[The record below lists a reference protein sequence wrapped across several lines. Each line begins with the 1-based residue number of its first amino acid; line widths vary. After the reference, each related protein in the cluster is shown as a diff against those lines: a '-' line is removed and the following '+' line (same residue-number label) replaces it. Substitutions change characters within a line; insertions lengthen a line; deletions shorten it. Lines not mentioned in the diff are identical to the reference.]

1 MDERRMARRRLPAT
15 LCSPG
20 TKRCDMASEARHIRL
35 AHIDDSRELT
45 DPQIA
50 AWFLEL
56 VEGHRTA
63 ETVMVPVDRVRSNP
77 FAPLLGEGTVNARL
91 QAVSSGQWE
100 PELWVA
106 ALPGGDF
113 VDVDTPYDCEVV
125 KRGRFRFVIVHIL
138 GTLTVS
144 DCARIGITP

>member
-1 MDERRMARRRLPAT
+1 MAP
-15 LCSPG
+15 
-20 TKRCDMASEARHIRL
+20 EAGHIRL
-35 AHIDDSRELT
+35 AHIDDDSREMT

-63 ETVMVPVDRVRSNP
+63 ATAMVPVERVRSNP

-106 ALPGGDF
+106 ALPSGDL

-125 KRGRFRFVIVHIL
+125 KRGGFKFVIVHIL
-138 GTLTVS
+138 GTLTES
-144 DCARIGITP
+144 DCARIGIDP

>member
-1 MDERRMARRRLPAT
+1 MAA
-15 LCSPG
+15 
-20 TKRCDMASEARHIRL
+20 EAGHIRL
-35 AHIDDSRELT
+35 AHIDDAREMT

-63 ETVMVPVDRVRSNP
+63 ATMMVRVERVRSNP
-77 FAPLLGEGTVNARL
+77 FAPLLGEGSVNARL

-113 VDVDTPYDCEVV
+113 V
-125 KRGRFRFVIVHIL
+125 IVHIL
-138 GTLTVS
+138 GTLTES
-144 DCARIGITP
+144 DCARIGIKP